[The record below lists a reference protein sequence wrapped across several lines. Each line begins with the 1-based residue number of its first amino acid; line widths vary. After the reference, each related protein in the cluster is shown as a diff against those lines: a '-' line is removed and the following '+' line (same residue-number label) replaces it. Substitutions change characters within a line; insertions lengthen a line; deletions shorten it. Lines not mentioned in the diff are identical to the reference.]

1 MTAASAGALPP
12 MDSERPPIA
21 TPGPVAVILKGYPR
35 LSETFIAQELLGLQR
50 RGLVFRIVSLRR
62 PTDKAAHPV
71 HDAITAPVDYLPE
84 YLYQQPLRVLR
95 GWRAARRLPGWRAA
109 AAAWWRDLLRDPTPN
124 RIRRFGQACVLA
136 AELDPAIRHLY
147 AHFLHTPA
155 SVARYAALMS
165 GRSWSASAHAKD
177 IWTTPDWE
185 KREKLADAAWAV
197 TCTAYG
203 QAELERLA
211 AGRVDL
217 AYHGLHLDRLPSP
230 PEARPPR
237 DGADPGDPLRLVSVG
252 RAVVK
257 KGFDVLLDALARLP
271 GDLNW
276 RWVHVGGGDELKRLM
291 AQAARLGLE
300 DRIEW
305 RGSQAHDGV
314 MAACREADLFVL
326 PSRIAADGDRD
337 GLPNVLMEA
346 ASQDLCCLATRVAA
360 IPELIAH
367 GETGWL
373 VEADDADGLAAAI
386 ARLGRAPAER
396 LAIGRNAGADL
407 RARFGHE
414 AGIRVIAARFGLDAG
429 TVATRDVAARNAAE

>member
-1 MTAASAGALPP
+1 MGQGGTMARAPDG
-12 MDSERPPIA
+12 RPE
-21 TPGPVAVILKGYPR
+21 PVAILLKGYPR
-35 LSETFIAQELLGLQR
+35 LSETFIAAEILALQELGLDYT
-50 RGLVFRIVSLRR
+50 IVAMRR
-62 PTDKAAHPV
+62 PTDRKRHPV
-71 HDAITAPVDYLPE
+71 HERITAQVGYLPE
-84 YLYQQPLRVLR
+84 YLYQEPLRVLR
-95 GWRAARRLPGWRAA
+95 AWLRVRRRPGYAAARRQFLADLV
-109 AAAWWRDLLRDPTPN
+109 RDSTWN
-124 RIRRFGQACVLA
+124 RGRRFARALALA
-136 AELDPAIRHLY
+136 AQLPERFRHIY

-155 SVARYAALMS
+155 SVARYAALVT
-165 GRSWSASAHAKD
+165 GRGWSVSAHAKD

-211 AGRVDL
+211 PGRVDL

-300 DRIEW
+300 VRIEW
-305 RGSQAHDGV
+305 RGTQAHDGV
-314 MAACREADLFVL
+314 VAGCREADLFVL

-346 ASQDLCCLATRVAA
+346 QSQGLACIATEVSA
-360 IPELIAH
+360 IPELILN
-367 GETGWL
+367 GETGLL
-373 VEADDADGLAAAI
+373 VAPEDPAALAAALAALVADP
-386 ARLGRAPAER
+386 ARRDALGRAGEARVRSDFSFAAGLDR
-396 LAIGRNAGADL
+396 LAAKLGAPP
-407 RARFGHE
+407 
-414 AGIRVIAARFGLDAG
+414 AARGRDA
-429 TVATRDVAARNAAE
+429 A

>member
-1 MTAASAGALPP
+1 MGQGGTMARAPDG
-12 MDSERPPIA
+12 RPE
-21 TPGPVAVILKGYPR
+21 PVAILLKGYPR
-35 LSETFIAQELLGLQR
+35 LSETFIAAEILALQELGLDYT
-50 RGLVFRIVSLRR
+50 IVAMRR
-62 PTDKAAHPV
+62 PTDRKRHPV
-71 HDAITAPVDYLPE
+71 HERITAQVGYLPE
-84 YLYQQPLRVLR
+84 YLYQEPLRVLR
-95 GWRAARRLPGWRAA
+95 AWLRVRRRPGYAAARRQFLADLV
-109 AAAWWRDLLRDPTPN
+109 RDRTAN
-124 RIRRFGQACVLA
+124 RGRRFGQALVLA
-136 AELDPAIRHLY
+136 AELPERFRHIY

-155 SVARYAALMS
+155 SVARYAALVT
-165 GRSWSASAHAKD
+165 GRGWSVSAHAKD

-211 AGRVDL
+211 PGRVDL

-276 RWVHVGGGDELKRLM
+276 RWVHVGGGDELKRLK

>member
-1 MTAASAGALPP
+1 MGQGGTMARAPDG
-12 MDSERPPIA
+12 RPE
-21 TPGPVAVILKGYPR
+21 PVAILLKGYPR
-35 LSETFIAQELLGLQR
+35 LSETFIAAEILALQELGLDYT
-50 RGLVFRIVSLRR
+50 IVAMRR
-62 PTDKAAHPV
+62 PTDRKRHPV
-71 HDAITAPVDYLPE
+71 HERITAQVSYLPE
-84 YLYQQPLRVLR
+84 YLYQEPLRVLR
-95 GWRAARRLPGWRAA
+95 AWLRVRRRPGYAAARRQFLADLV
-109 AAAWWRDLLRDPTPN
+109 RDRTAN
-124 RIRRFGQACVLA
+124 RGRRFGQALVLA
-136 AELDPAIRHLY
+136 AELPERFRHIY

-155 SVARYAALMS
+155 SVARYAALVT
-165 GRSWSASAHAKD
+165 GRGWSVSAHAKD

-237 DGADPGDPLRLVSVG
+237 DGTDPGDPLRLVSVG

-276 RWVHVGGGDELKRLM
+276 RWVHVGGGDELKRLK

-386 ARLGRAPAER
+386 AQLGRAPAER